1 MKAFDSVPREAL
13 FAVLRR
19 YGMPDHFVKVLI
31 RLHYGAQIKV
41 KIGEVDSEIDST
53 IGVRQGSCE
62 GPVLFLFIMQA
73 AMETLEWPDGVSK
86 PEFMTREYGKITG
99 ERSSRVRDASS
110 FELWAS
116 LFAGDFVLLFQ
127 SRDEIIRGSS
137 HIFAHLRKF
146 GLCMRMLVAVTQHS
160 KLRQCTFRRRERRMR
175 QRTRLAFTLMA
186 PASLLSV
193 RSSST

>member
-1 MKAFDSVPREAL
+1 M
-13 FAVLRR
+13 
-19 YGMPDHFVKVLI
+19 
-31 RLHYGAQIKV
+31 
-41 KIGEVDSEIDST
+41 
-53 IGVRQGSCE
+53 
-62 GPVLFLFIMQA
+62 
-73 AMETLEWPDGVSK
+73 
-86 PEFMTREYGKITG
+86 
-99 ERSSRVRDASS
+99 RDASS

-175 QRTRLAFTLMA
+175 PRTRLAFTLMA
-186 PASLLSV
+186 PASLISL
-193 RSSST
+193 RSLKFMYLGSILYYSLTCDADVGKR